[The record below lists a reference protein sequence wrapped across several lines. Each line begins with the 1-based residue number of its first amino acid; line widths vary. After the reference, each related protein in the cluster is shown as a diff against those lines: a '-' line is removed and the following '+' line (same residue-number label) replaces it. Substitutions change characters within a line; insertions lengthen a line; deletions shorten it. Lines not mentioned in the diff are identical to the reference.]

1 MRYLLLI
8 TVILSFNSAHAQETG
23 SFSLFIDFDEPDY
36 SLSNELAF
44 YVPTD
49 YDAQNSYPLIVGFRG
64 GPHSGPGHLRDQLQP
79 LSDNLNAIIMCP
91 ESVALWSGGQEGLV
105 KPLFQHAV
113 DTTASLYTI
122 DMEMI
127 YVTGLS
133 FGGRH
138 TVLVGMDTD
147 SGPIYPGIRGL
158 IPFAAGTNSENIA
171 DYGVDTS
178 APICTCIGS
187 DDASFYNVSF
197 TLNQNATAAGHSTLF
212 NEIPGVG
219 HTMAFPTFI
228 DEMMECF
235 DFIEAQYTTNLT
247 EFNAFDF
254 KLYPNPAS
262 DAVQIEFLAG
272 IAPRVEV
279 FDSQGRLVLS
289 RMYMTS
295 GFGGGLD
302 VSGLASG
309 SYLVTV
315 VMNEDISSNGVILG
329 AGDRSSRWLIKE

>member
-1 MRYLLLI
+1 M
-8 TVILSFNSAHAQETG
+8 SFSVQAQQTG
-23 SFSLFIDFDEPDY
+23 SFSLFIDFNEPDY

-91 ESVALWSGGQEGLV
+91 ESVALWQGGQEDLV

-147 SGPIYPGIRGL
+147 SGPIYPGLRGI

-187 DDASFYNVSF
+187 NDASFYNVSYI
-197 TLNQNATAAGHSTLF
+197 LNQNATAAGHSTLF

-235 DFIEAQYTTNLT
+235 DFIEAQYTTGLA
-247 EFNAFDF
+247 EYDAFELEVF
-254 KLYPNPAS
+254 PNPVRDELQLMFMIGSVARVDIFNS
-262 DAVQIEFLAG
+262 KGQMVQSTELQ
-272 IAPRVEV
+272 P
-279 FDSQGRLVLS
+279 FDTLGC
-289 RMYMTS
+289 
-295 GFGGGLD
+295 LD
-302 VSGLASG
+302 VSELSKGA
-309 SYLVTV
+309 YLIKV
-315 VMNEDISSNGVILG
+315 VNANENNSNGVKGIVQEQ
-329 AGDRSSRWLIKE
+329 SSRWIIKE

>member
-1 MRYLLLI
+1 MRHVLLI
-8 TVILSFNSAHAQETG
+8 ILISSFTSGICQQTG
-23 SFSLFIDFDEPDY
+23 SFSLVIDFDEPDY
-36 SLSNELAF
+36 NLSNELAF
-44 YVPTD
+44 YVPMD

-91 ESVALWSGGQEGLV
+91 ESVALWQGGQEDLV

-113 DTTASLYTI
+113 DTTSSLYSV
-122 DMEMI
+122 DMDMI

-138 TVLVGMDTD
+138 TVLVSMDTD
-147 SGPIYPGIRGL
+147 SGPIYPNLRGV

-187 DDASFYNVSF
+187 DDASFYNVSYI
-197 TLNQNATAAGHSTLF
+197 LNQNATAAGHSTLF

-235 DFIEAQYTTNLT
+235 DFIEAQYTTGLT
-247 EFNAFDF
+247 EYDAFD
-254 KLYPNPAS
+254 LDVYPNPVEHDLQLMFMIGSGARV
-262 DAVQIEFLAG
+262 DIFNTMGQLVQSTELTPFNATG
-272 IAPRVEV
+272 H
-279 FDSQGRLVLS
+279 
-289 RMYMTS
+289 
-295 GFGGGLD
+295 LD
-302 VSGLASG
+302 VSGLSKG
-309 SYLVTV
+309 SYLITV
-315 VMNEDISSNGVILG
+315 VNENESYSNGTTNIVRE
-329 AGDRSSRWLIKE
+329 RSSRWIVKE